1 MVLKRQTQESFVN
14 YSLNFSHNKI
24 VEMINDDD
32 VNFID
37 GSVSNNQTFNLSIIN
52 SNGSKERI
60 QEHTMNLLAVL

>member
-52 SNGSKERI
+52 SNGSKE
-60 QEHTMNLLAVL
+60 NLHNFNS